1 MFKNKDHLSMENRIK
16 ELEDCLGRIYN
27 RCLSKS
33 YFSIQ
38 DDVERTLPIE
48 FVITEVKS
56 DEQKIDMAIGAL
68 RPFVEQYRRYG
79 KHTIF
84 SHGIF
89 INAQQ
94 TLMELEG
101 K

>member
-1 MFKNKDHLSMENRIK
+1 MKPDEKDKRIE

-33 YFSIQ
+33 YDSIQ
-38 DDVERTLPIE
+38 DDVERTLPIKI
-48 FVITEVKS
+48 VITEVKS
-56 DEQKIDMAIGAL
+56 DQEKIDMAIGAL
-68 RPFVEQYRRYG
+68 RPFVRQYRNYG

-84 SHGIF
+84 THGNF
-89 INAQQ
+89 IYAQQ
-94 TLMELEG
+94 ALRELEG